1 MRSWR
6 IWKVVGGGS
15 DSNNNTSSSGAPRAV
30 KCERCRQWRR
40 YPCSWSWRAWRQAPS
55 VNTRTR
61 GISTTSNRAV
71 ALHRRIMWQAIAST
85 AKCRIVFIEV
95 DMQICT
101 RWVNAKM
108 IKEGGRVAPEG
119 VPLPLVYLSISRQF
133 CHFHSARRD
142 AIRKQK
148 VGVGVGKW
156 GPGPSAGK
164 VHKKKWRRS
173 DKTADFEGD
182 FLYTSGPANPFQVP
196 PNFLSPRVDKG
207 FFPVDPTTL
216 LLLFPPSRIQRLS
229 GTTLMILLE
238 LKGFVWINFYLLFT
252 THFVHICLFTLCR
265 DCHLITS
272 KLLLGEWVGK
282 AKTLRWH
289 ILKNMCQIWW
299 EVASVS
305 PILVAIK

>member
-1 MRSWR
+1 MSEC
-6 IWKVVGGGS
+6 KNDKGGGS
-15 DSNNNTSSSGAPRAV
+15 RGPGRSSTSLG
-30 KCERCRQWRR
+30 
-40 YPCSWSWRAWRQAPS
+40 
-55 VNTRTR
+55 
-61 GISTTSNRAV
+61 
-71 ALHRRIMWQAIAST
+71 
-85 AKCRIVFIEV
+85 
-95 DMQICT
+95 
-101 RWVNAKM
+101 
-108 IKEGGRVAPEG
+108 
-119 VPLPLVYLSISRQF
+119 LSISRQF

-164 VHKKKWRRS
+164 VNKMMKKKKWRGS

-196 PNFLSPRVDKG
+196 PNFLSPRVGKN

-265 DCHLITS
+265 DCHLITP

-282 AKTLRWH
+282 TKTLRWH

-299 EVASVS
+299 KVASVS

>member
-30 KCERCRQWRR
+30 KCESCRQWRR

-95 DMQICT
+95 DMQIWT

-148 VGVGVGKW
+148 W
-156 GPGPSAGK
+156 GLVLVSGGQDQ
-164 VHKKKWRRS
+164 VLGRWTRWWRRRN
-173 DKTADFEGD
+173 EGD
-182 FLYTSGPANPFQVP
+182 PIRRRILKGISCIHQDQPILFRFL
-196 PNFLSPRVDKG
+196 RI
-207 FFPVDPTTL
+207 FFPVDPTTTL
-216 LLLFPPSRIQRLS
+216 LLLFSPSRIQRLS

-238 LKGFVWINFYLLFT
+238 LKGFVWINFYSLFT

-272 KLLLGEWVGK
+272 KLSLGEWVGK
-282 AKTLRWH
+282 TKTLRWH